1 MNGKERD
8 DVVFA
13 LKSTMSFY
21 GKSVDDQQIR
31 IWLRGFIGKDPAL
44 VVKAFRDYCYTGKY
58 APKPVE
64 ILELLQL
71 VKQHEQQ
78 YAPPK
83 PLPESSCPNEV
94 REAWWWFIGKTSSD
108 AKNPAMK
115 IGSDKVYTP
124 EQEEEMLL
132 LVNTEGYKYRQPASI
147 PNEYKLKEVWG
158 EATAWMQ
165 EFELTQEEV
174 DAL

>member
-13 LKSTMSFY
+13 LKSTMSFF

-31 IWLRGFIGKDPAL
+31 IWLRGFIGKDAAL

-78 YAPPK
+78 YKAPE
-83 PLPESSCPNEV
+83 PLPESSCPKDV
-94 REAWWWFIGKTSSD
+94 SIAWYWFLGKITADSD
-108 AKNPAMK
+108 NPAMK
-115 IGSDKVYTP
+115 IGGDKVYTP

-132 LVNTEGYKYRQPASI
+132 LVNTEAYKYRMPESI
-147 PNEYKLKEVWG
+147 PNDYKLTEVWG
-158 EATAWMQ
+158 AATAWMQ
-165 EFELTQEEV
+165 EFELTQGEV

>member
-31 IWLRGFIGKDPAL
+31 IWLRGFIGKDAKM

-78 YAPPK
+78 YVPPK
-83 PLPESSCPNEV
+83 ALPESSCPADV
-94 REAWWWFIGKTSSD
+94 REAWSWFISKITED
-108 AKNPAMK
+108 AENPAMNFK
-115 IGSDKVYTP
+115 INKVYTA

-132 LVNTEGYKYRQPASI
+132 LVNTEAHKYRSPQSI
-147 PNEYKLKEVWG
+147 PSDYKLKEVWG
-158 EATAWMQ
+158 ADTVWMD

>member
-8 DVVFA
+8 DVVYA

-64 ILELLQL
+64 ILEILQL
-71 VKQHEQQ
+71 VNQHEQQ
-78 YAPPK
+78 YTPPE
-83 PLPESSCPNEV
+83 PLPESSCPPEIAQ
-94 REAWWWFIGKTSSD
+94 AWWWFIGIITVD
-108 AKNPAMK
+108 ADNPAMK
-115 IGSDKVYTP
+115 LGSSEP
-124 EQEEEMLL
+124 ISIELEEKYLHI
-132 LVNTEGYKYRQPASI
+132 VNHEALKANNPDAI
-147 PNEYKLKEVWG
+147 PDAFKLAEVWG
-158 EATAWMQ
+158 G
-165 EFELTQEEV
+165 L
-174 DAL
+174 